1 MTDDHGGS
9 YAPQRGNAER
19 EDNRGHQSGTIRA
32 ALARRLEYLSFGQA
46 DADLLH
52 SLQPVIQQHSDD
64 IVRAFYEHLIA
75 FETTRNLLHDEATM
89 NRLVEAQKRHV
100 VELFGG
106 VYDERYAERRLLVG
120 KTHDRVGLEPS
131 WYLGSYHLYQ
141 RVLFPIVTEY
151 LAEGGASQG
160 EVTEALL
167 AITKVM
173 TLDIDLALES
183 YFGAYSDALR
193 Q

>member
-1 MTDDHGGS
+1 MLYLWLVDPAVRKKPVREGRPGRLRSPILTTCHMGGDHRRSTPCFGLSASLPGRRAKPVTDDHGGS

-19 EDNRGHQSGTIRA
+19 DDNRGHQPGTIRA
-32 ALARRLEYLSFGQA
+32 MLARRLEYLSFGQD

-52 SLQPVIQQHSDD
+52 SLQPVVQQHSDD

-106 VYDERYAERRLLVG
+106 VYDERYAERRLVVG
-120 KTHDRVGLEPS
+120 KVPANVVWVQMG
-131 WYLGSYHLYQ
+131 
-141 RVLFPIVTEY
+141 
-151 LAEGGASQG
+151 
-160 EVTEALL
+160 
-167 AITKVM
+167 
-173 TLDIDLALES
+173 
-183 YFGAYSDALR
+183 
-193 Q
+193 